1 MIGTSVIFDLAHI
14 VDATRAETKSK
25 GARSISYLV
34 IFDIARREHGES
46 NLLFSISID
55 LFMKIK

>member
-34 IFDIARREHGES
+34 RREHGES
-46 NLLFSISID
+46 TLLFSISID